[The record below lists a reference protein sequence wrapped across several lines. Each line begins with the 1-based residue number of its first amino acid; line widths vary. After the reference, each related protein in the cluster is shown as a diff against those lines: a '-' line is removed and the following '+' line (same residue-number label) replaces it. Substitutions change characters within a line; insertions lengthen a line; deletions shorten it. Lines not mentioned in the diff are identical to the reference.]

1 MIPINPNKHVDW
13 SKTTEQKASRVST
26 KLNSEQRTARN
37 YWPLQTL
44 LLITLSFSVVYLS
57 GCRLQRAP
65 KKLHL
70 ASGDCQPC
78 TDALLKIEHPE
89 LCEDDCTLDDP
100 LYTGPPITLS
110 NFSEVEYVEMTL
122 EECVHRALSNS
133 KVLNKLGGVIVS
145 SPEVARTLLD
155 PALVETNPQTGVEA
169 ALSAF
174 DTRFTGSGNLTHT
187 ERTFNNNF
195 VGAFSGNITNL
206 GDWNVQLAKQTA
218 AGTQF
223 AVRNITNYTRNDAAT
238 NRFRSVWDTVNQID
252 IRQPLLRGSGV
263 AVNRIAGPNAVFGN
277 YNGVLISRIR
287 SDISLADFE
296 SAVRDL
302 VRDVEQNY
310 WELYFAYRNLDT
322 QLTARDAAKE
332 TWQNRKL
339 RLDNGVGRP
348 DEEAQARQQYFSFKV
363 EAENALV
370 GLGVTQLGILGAE
383 RNLRRLMGM
392 GVSDSQVIKPV
403 TEPTAAPILF
413 DWQAS
418 QAATIQQRPEVRR
431 QRWTIKRRELELVA
445 AKALNMWNLDLVGQ
459 YGFRGFGDNLF
470 GSRGRSNGSAFDDL
484 LQGNLDDWNVGFEL
498 NGPIG
503 NRQGHVAIRNAELNL
518 MREKAILKEQQ
529 RQLLHDLGAA
539 YTEVDRSQA
548 NIRTLYNTR
557 LAIQEELEPKRIRVE
572 EGKDQVFFLLDVQQ
586 RAAQTESQLLRSIIN
601 YNQALL
607 NYSYT
612 TGSLLSRYNIMLE
625 EDEWTTAAQ
634 QNALEKSVRYKTL
647 FNRKRRDVAPVSAGV
662 DNQSAVPTSCSTDF
676 GDTTAEVPIAANEL
690 PFEKLDVTEAVR

>member
-1 MIPINPNKHVDW
+1 MDWYKPDVHKANKL
-13 SKTTEQKASRVST
+13 SA
-26 KLNSEQRTARN
+26 KLNSERTARTD
-37 YWPLQTL
+37 WPLQTL
-44 LLITLSFSVVYLS
+44 LLITLALSVVYLS
-57 GCRLQRAP
+57 GCHIQRAP
-65 KKLHL
+65 RKLRL

-78 TDALLKIEHPE
+78 ADALQKIEHPE
-89 LCEDDCTLDDP
+89 LCEDDCDLDDP
-100 LYTGPPITLS
+100 IYTGPPITLS
-110 NFSEVEYVEMTL
+110 NFSDVEYLELTV
-122 EECVHRALSNS
+122 EECVQRALANS
-133 KVLNKLGGVIVS
+133 KVLNKLGGVVVN
-145 SPEVARTLLD
+145 SPAAARTLLD
-155 PALVETNPQTGVEA
+155 QALVETNPQTSVEA

-174 DTRFTGSGNLTHT
+174 DAQFSGSGNLTHT
-187 ERTFNNNF
+187 ERTFNNQF
-195 VGAFSGNITNL
+195 FGVFQGNTSNL
-206 GDWNVQLAKQTA
+206 GDWNVQLSKQTA

-223 AVRNITNYTRNDAAT
+223 AVRNITNYNRNDSTANT
-238 NRFRSVWDTVNQID
+238 FGSVWDTVNQID
-252 IRQPLLRGSGV
+252 IRQPLLRGAGV
-263 AVNRIAGPNAVFGN
+263 GVNRIAGPNAVFGN

-296 SAVRDL
+296 AAVRDL

-310 WELYFAYRNLDT
+310 WELYFAYRDLYT
-322 QLTARDAAKE
+322 QLTARDAARE

-348 DEEAQARQQYFSFKV
+348 DEEAQARQQYFSFKAQ
-363 EAENALV
+363 AENALV
-370 GLGVTQLGILGAE
+370 GFGPTQLGVLGAE
-383 RNLRRLMGM
+383 RNLRRLLGM
-392 GVSDSQVIKPV
+392 AVSDGLVIKPI

-431 QRWTIKRRELELVA
+431 QKWTIKQRELELVA
-445 AKALNMWNLDLVGQ
+445 AKALNKWSLDLVGQ

-470 GSRGRSNGSAFDDL
+470 GSRDRPNGSAFEDL
-484 LQGNLDDWNVGFEL
+484 LEGNLDDWNVGLEL

-503 NRQGHVAIRNAELNL
+503 NRQGHLAIKNAELNL
-518 MREKAILKEQQ
+518 IREKAILKEQQ

-539 YTEVDRSQA
+539 YTEVDRAMA
-548 NIRTLYNTR
+548 NIRTVYNTR
-557 LAIQEELEPKRIRVE
+557 LAIQEELEPKQIRVE

-612 TGSLLSRYNIMLE
+612 TGSLLSRYNIVLQ

-647 FNRKRRDVAPVSAGV
+647 CRGVCKDVAPVSAGV
-662 DNQSAVPTSCSTDF
+662 ENQSEVPTSYAPDF
-676 GDTTAEVPIAANEL
+676 GAAAIESPIEVPIENGVTEL
-690 PFEKLDVTEAVR
+690 PIEN